1 MLDIINN
8 FILRI
13 ADPLFNWLLYFSLDV
28 AIVVVAILTSA
39 SLTVVRI
46 FTTDQQWLK
55 RADADLK
62 RLKELIKEAKQ
73 KGDKE
78 AVKRY
83 KNNSA
88 LISMR
93 KMKYEWKPLLVAII
107 PILLLATWAFS
118 RLDVHPPK
126 VDEIFSVKMYLPS
139 SAIDNIVYLVPQQNV
154 KCHNGWIQRVVQD
167 KLPEP
172 ANFWERWNQKAKEKL
187 GMLPPLEG
195 VAEWKISVA
204 SPGTYKLKFCALDE
218 IIEHDLLIG
227 KRIYSP
233 PVKFP
238 GAESRIQAVETVL
251 RPFKPFGVI
260 PGIPVLFGMPP
271 WMVAYLLIAI
281 PFVTIIKR
289 IFKIY

>member
-1 MLDIINN
+1 MLDLINN
-8 FILRI
+8 FILTI
-13 ADPLFNWLLYFSLDV
+13 ADPLFNWLLYFPLDV

-55 RADADLK
+55 RADSDLK

-88 LISMR
+88 LITMR
-93 KMKYEWKPLLVAII
+93 KMKYEGKPLLVAII

-118 RLDVHPPK
+118 RLDAYPPK
-126 VDEIFSVKMYLPS
+126 PDELISVKMYMPS
-139 SAIDNIVYLVPQQNV
+139 STIGNIVHMVPQQGI
-154 KCHNGWIQRVVQD
+154 KCHNGLIQRVVKD
-167 KLPEP
+167 ELPEP
-172 ANFWERWNQKAKEKL
+172 KDFWERWNQKAQQAL
-187 GMLPPLEG
+187 GMIPPLEG
-195 VAEWKISVA
+195 VAEWKISVT
-204 SPGTYKLKFCALDE
+204 SPGAYKLKFSALDE
-218 IIEHDLLIG
+218 IIEHDLLVG
-227 KRIYSP
+227 KRIYSAP
-233 PVKFP
+233 IKFG

-251 RPFKPFGVI
+251 RPFKPFNII
-260 PGIPVLFGMPP
+260 PGIPVLFGMPA

-281 PFVTIIKR
+281 PFVTIIK
-289 IFKIY
+289 KIVGIY